1 VTGAIASERSV
12 PGAIFSHLWPAFWR
26 ISMFTSRR
34 PQERSRIQSGF
45 TLVELLVVI
54 GIIALLISIL
64 LPSLSK
70 AREHGNT
77 LKCLSNMRQIAQAAA
92 AYSSANKNYLLP
104 ADVMDQHFPTNL
116 SYQDVHETWA
126 TILVSDKYLPY
137 PTATSTAIP
146 PGDDN
151 VFRCPTG
158 VLEMSAITY
167 NNASLPSSRTDGQ
180 GAMASCQT
188 SVRLN
193 PGMNVFTW
201 YGINSTNSS
210 VPTPY
215 TRWIISSGGKLTGTS
230 KTSRIKYP
238 TDYVFIF
245 DGLYG
250 FNYCSTNANR
260 INARHGNK
268 KLTNC
273 AFADG
278 HAETIPTTNI
288 PGEVGKAQTADFSV
302 ANCRKYVFPKWRLDQ
317 EP

>member
-1 VTGAIASERSV
+1 MR
-12 PGAIFSHLWPAFWR
+12 
-26 ISMFTSRR
+26 MDRR
-34 PQERSRIQSGF
+34 PEARSRSRCGF

-77 LKCLSNMRQIAQAAA
+77 LKCLSNLRQLGMAAA
-92 AYSSANKNYLLP
+92 AYSSANKNFLLP
-104 ADVMDQHFPTNL
+104 ADVMDQHFATGL
-116 SYQDVHETWA
+116 SYQDVHETWS
-126 TILVSDKYLPY
+126 TILVSDKYLTY
-137 PTATSTAIP
+137 PTVTSTTTP

-151 VFRCPTG
+151 VFRCPSG
-158 VLEMSAITY
+158 ILEMSAITF
-167 NNASLPSSRTDGQ
+167 NNTTLPSSRTDGQ
-180 GAMASCQT
+180 GAMASLAT

-193 PGMNVFTW
+193 PGMNVYSW

-210 VPTPY
+210 IPTPY
-215 TRWIISSGGKLTGTS
+215 TRWIITSAGVLSGQS
-230 KTSRIKYP
+230 KTSHIKYP
-238 TDYVFIF
+238 TDYVFLF

-260 INARHGNK
+260 INARHGGK

-273 AFADG
+273 AFVDG
-278 HAETIPTTNI
+278 HAETVPITNI
-288 PGEVGKAQTADFSV
+288 PGEGGVAQTADFSV
-302 ANCRKYVFPKWRLDQ
+302 ANCQKYVFPKWRLDQ